1 MPVVYVGT
9 APFAAALLRS
19 LAGGPWRPALVISR
33 PDAKQGRGR
42 RTAPPAV
49 ALAAAELGIPLLQPD
64 DINDAATAAAVDA
77 AAGPDGAVVLC
88 AFGALISGPL
98 LTGREIVNVHPSLLP
113 RWRGAAPIERAIIAG
128 DEQTG
133 VSLMRLVPEL
143 DAGPVYIQR
152 PVVIESGDDFGTLSA
167 RLEQLAVELLT
178 ETLAQQPLPAP
189 VPQPL
194 TGITYADK
202 IVAADRTLDPVR
214 PAIERERV
222 VRALRP
228 HIGARIELK
237 DGTMLGVLDARA
249 RDDGTLELLR
259 VQPPGGRPMDYAD
272 YLRGHGPVPGY

>member
-1 MPVVYVGT
+1 MPVVYIGT
-9 APFAAALLRS
+9 APFAAALLHE
-19 LAGGPWRPALVISR
+19 LAGGAWRPALVVSR
-33 PDAKQGRGR
+33 PDARQGRGR
-42 RTAPPAV
+42 RTAPPPVAV
-49 ALAAAELGIPLLQPD
+49 AAGELGIPLLQPPD
-64 DINDAATAAAVDA
+64 VNDAATVAAIDA

-98 LTGREIVNVHPSLLP
+98 LTGHEIVNVHPSLLP

-143 DAGPVYIQR
+143 DAGPLFAQR
-152 PVVIESGDDFGTLSA
+152 PVAIGPGDDFGTLSA
-167 RLEQLAVELLT
+167 RLEQLAAELLA
-178 ETLAQQPLPAP
+178 ETLAQQPLPVP
-189 VPQPL
+189 VAQSQ

-202 IVAADRTLDPVR
+202 IVAADRTLDPAR

-228 HIGARIELK
+228 HIGARIELE

-249 RDDGTLELLR
+249 REDGTLELLR

-272 YLRGHGPVPGY
+272 YLRGHGPVPGH